1 MRKLGLIAV
10 AGAVL
15 WMASAG
21 AQTVASDPPKEVISN
36 GGLMHTLM
44 AAPVT
49 GQPYS
54 AVQVSRIVRTLAD
67 GTTIK
72 NGPGPGHAVMR
83 DGAGRVRVEKW
94 MIKPSAGDPAGAKL
108 VFVLDP
114 VEHTL
119 TTWSVGGKGENLAM
133 LYKLPADKPPAQPV
147 SRPQQANAEAGRPQ
161 PIVTTENLSSEIIE
175 GLPVD
180 VVKTTTIVPPGR
192 AHSDA
197 PITRTHEIWTSQDM
211 KLVMKEEST
220 DPRTGD
226 LTIWLTKFSRAEP
239 DPAMFRAPPGY
250 QVKTLKQTLQELAD
264 KLAQMPD

>member
-1 MRKLGLIAV
+1 MRKLGVIAA
-10 AGAVL
+10 AGIGL
-15 WMASAG
+15 WFASAG
-21 AQTVASDPPKEVISN
+21 AQTVATDQPKEVISN
-36 GGLMHTLM
+36 GGLIHTLE
-44 AAPVT
+44 ATPVV

-94 MIKPSAGDPAGAKL
+94 ISKPSAGDPAGVKV

-114 VEHTL
+114 LEHTL
-119 TTWSVGGKGENLAM
+119 TTWSAGGKGEKVAM
-133 LYKLPADKPPAQPV
+133 QFKLPADKPQAQLGQPV
-147 SRPQQANAEAGRPQ
+147 NAEANRPQ
-161 PIVTTENLSSEIIE
+161 PIITTENMPSEMIE

-180 VVKTTTIVPPGR
+180 VVKTTTIVPAGR
-192 AHSDA
+192 SHNDA
-197 PITRTHEIWTSQDM
+197 PITKTHEVWTSQDM

-220 DPRTGD
+220 DPRSGD

-239 DPAMFRAPPGY
+239 DPALFRAPAGY
-250 QVKTLKQTLQELAD
+250 QVKTLKQTLQELSD
-264 KLAQMPD
+264 RLAQMPD